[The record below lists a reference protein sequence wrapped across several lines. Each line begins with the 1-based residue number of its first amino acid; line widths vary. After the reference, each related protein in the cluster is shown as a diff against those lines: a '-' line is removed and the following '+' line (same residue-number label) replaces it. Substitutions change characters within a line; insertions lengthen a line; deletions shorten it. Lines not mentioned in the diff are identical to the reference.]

1 MESKCSNGYGG
12 PLCAVCSKGYYH
24 LLNHCRKCP
33 ETLWFI
39 IQLCGIA
46 IVIAILTVSIVLA
59 RKRRCP
65 SGRKMSDTILARL
78 KIVIGFYQ
86 VTSSTLNTFSY
97 VEWPG
102 ALLTVLQYANIVQL
116 NLLQIIPL
124 QCFVDNVT
132 MNAYTRFLVIMGF
145 NISVILLAMLVY
157 QLRKLVLINNTSLS
171 RDELDEALS
180 YSKTQI
186 YRVVCLVIF
195 VAYPWTCEAILHL
208 LSCQEI
214 CSTGQRDSCQYF
226 LRADF
231 TVQCFTSQYNK
242 YIILAYTSL
251 AVFIALPAVTL
262 FLLWKYHY
270 KKIFPEGRTKSYH
283 GNEISNGLSFLY
295 ENYSP
300 RCWFWELI
308 EVSRRVWLTSTIF
321 LLEAETRSHL
331 GVAAIA
337 SGIYCILV
345 AYYKP
350 ISDKLEHWLQLISLL
365 ATFVTMNVGMLL
377 KIPAEEAYSNGL
389 VQLRDSMFVSVV
401 LVAVNVTVVG
411 LIVGKQNYSI
421 IKA

>member
-1 MESKCSNGYGG
+1 MG
-12 PLCAVCSKGYYH
+12 
-24 LLNHCRKCP
+24 LNI
-33 ETLWFI
+33 T
-39 IQLCGIA
+39 
-46 IVIAILTVSIVLA
+46 
-59 RKRRCP
+59 
-65 SGRKMSDTILARL
+65 
-78 KIVIGFYQ
+78 
-86 VTSSTLNTFSY
+86 
-97 VEWPG
+97 
-102 ALLTVLQYANIVQL
+102 
-116 NLLQIIPL
+116 
-124 QCFVDNVT
+124 
-132 MNAYTRFLVIMGF
+132 
-145 NISVILLAMLVY
+145 VILLAMLVY

-171 RDELDEALS
+171 RDELDEAPS
-180 YSKTQI
+180 YSTAQI
-186 YRVVCLVIF
+186 YRAVCLVIF

-242 YIILAYTSL
+242 YIILAYASL

-262 FLLWKYHY
+262 YLQRKYHY
-270 KKIFPEGRTKSYH
+270 KKIFPEGQTKSYH
-283 GNEISNGLSFLY
+283 GNEISFGLSLLY

-331 GVAAIA
+331 GVAAIT

-377 KIPAEEAYSNGL
+377 KIPAEEAYSSGL

-411 LIVGKQNYSI
+411 LIVGKQNYSTI
-421 IKA
+421 NA